1 MTDATDAAEV
11 DRLIAQMLADV
22 NGKMDGIK
30 ATVGKITELVQAR
43 RGDTGPQGPEG
54 PEGPEGP
61 RGLKGDKGDKGDTG
75 PKGDRGN
82 HL

>member
-30 ATVGKITELVQAR
+30 ATVSKITELVQAR

-54 PEGPEGP
+54 PPGP
-61 RGLKGDKGDKGDTG
+61 KGDKGDPGPKGSRGDTG

-82 HL
+82 GP